1 MTFTKILGEYKHL
14 CPPAQLSRG
23 PSPPVPPKYPLLSE
37 HHPTTAW
44 VVLRVDR
51 SSKGKTGQKVR
62 GRAPHVDP
70 APEKWGSIDPW
81 TPWLRGP
88 WSKTAFYFK
97 KSVILSLNSSHSIQS
112 SLIVLP
118 DLVAITQYYAIS

>member
-23 PSPPVPPKYPLLSE
+23 TVPSCPPKSPPLSE
-37 HHPTTAW
+37 HHPTSAW
-44 VVLRVDR
+44 VVLRVDRLRVDR

-70 APEKWGSIDPW
+70 APEKWGSIDPLD
-81 TPWLRGP
+81 PVAPRPL
-88 WSKTAFYFK
+88 
-97 KSVILSLNSSHSIQS
+97 VQNSIFTSRNQ
-112 SLIVLP
+112 
-118 DLVAITQYYAIS
+118 